1 MGLIATESR
10 NSLKLWDIAASFRAI
25 VFFIIGPYLK
35 QASLNPSCLKVTQ
48 YTITESQL
56 RKIKRA
62 TKKRGKTYPAKSGG
76 QR

>member
-10 NSLKLWDIAASFRAI
+10 NSLKLWDIAASCAI